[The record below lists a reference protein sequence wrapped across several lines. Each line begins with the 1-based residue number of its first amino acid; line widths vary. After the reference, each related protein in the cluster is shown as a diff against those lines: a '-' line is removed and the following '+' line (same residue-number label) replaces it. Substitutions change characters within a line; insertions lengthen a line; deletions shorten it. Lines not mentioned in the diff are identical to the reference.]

1 MPVTNHLAI
10 LVDGQI
16 YDIDSVDRFVER
28 YGQRGYT
35 VVVHLK
41 DELDVRPMFSK
52 YFKMFVVNDTADV
65 SWNYD
70 VLGHCSHI

>member
-41 DELDVRPMFSK
+41 DELDVRPIFSK